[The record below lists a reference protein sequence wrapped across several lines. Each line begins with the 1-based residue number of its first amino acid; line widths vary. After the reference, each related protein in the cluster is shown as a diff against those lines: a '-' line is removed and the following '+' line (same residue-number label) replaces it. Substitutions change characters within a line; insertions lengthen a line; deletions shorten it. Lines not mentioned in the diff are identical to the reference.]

1 MEENYS
7 IWTERYRPKE
17 FDDVFG
23 HEDIVKR
30 LKSFV
35 SQKNMPHM
43 LFAGFPGS
51 GKTTLAL
58 IVAKKLFGDS
68 WHNNFLEL
76 NASDERGIEVVRQK
90 VKAFARTRALSD
102 APFKLIFLDESDALT
117 KEAQQALRRTMEMYT
132 NTCRFI
138 LSCNLSSKIIDPIQS
153 RCAVFRFKSLEKE
166 EVKKYIERIAK
177 EEKLKI
183 DDKAMEAVY
192 SITKGDLRRTV
203 NILQSCAT
211 LDSKITEDLVYE
223 IVSKAK
229 PSDVSDIIELAIKG
243 KFLDARNKMLDT
255 MLNGVSGIDLI
266 KAIQQEIWS
275 LKINEDSKLKIIE
288 QCGEIEFHLTEGSD
302 EFIQLEA
309 LLASM
314 SLYGK

>member
-30 LKSFV
+30 LRAFV

-90 VKAFARTRALSD
+90 VKAFARTRALSE

-166 EVKKYIERIAK
+166 DVKKYIEKIAK

-183 DDKAMEAVY
+183 DDKAAEAIY
-192 SITKGDLRRTV
+192 DITKGDLRRTV

-229 PSDVSDIIELAIKG
+229 PTDVSNIIELAIKG

-255 MLNGVSGIDLI
+255 MLNGIGGLDLI
-266 KAIQQEIWS
+266 KAIQQEVWN

-288 QCGEIEFHLTEGSD
+288 KCGEVEFHLTEGSD

>member
-1 MEENYS
+1 MEENYT

-23 HEDIVKR
+23 HDDIVKR

-166 EVKKYIERIAK
+166 DVKKYIEKIAK
-177 EEKLKI
+177 DEKLKI
-183 DDKAMEAVY
+183 DDKAAEAIY
-192 SITKGDLRRTV
+192 DITKGDLRRTA

-211 LDSKITEDLVYE
+211 LDTKITEDLVYE

-229 PSDVSDIIELAIKG
+229 PTDVSNIIDLALKG

-255 MLNGVSGIDLI
+255 MLNGVGGVDLI
-266 KAIQQEIWS
+266 KAIQQEVWS
-275 LKINEDSKLKIIE
+275 LKINEESKLKIIE
-288 QCGEIEFHLTEGSD
+288 KCGDVEFHLVEGSD